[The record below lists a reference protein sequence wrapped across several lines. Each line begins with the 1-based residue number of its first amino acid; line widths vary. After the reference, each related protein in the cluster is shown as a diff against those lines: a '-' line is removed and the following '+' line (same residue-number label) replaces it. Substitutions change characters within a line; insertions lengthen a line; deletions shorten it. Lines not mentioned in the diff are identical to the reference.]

1 MIPRYQRV
9 LFVFLLVA
17 SLGMGGLLWW
27 QLDRAHQRLLK
38 GEDSAHT
45 SAPQV
50 APEEKATLLVA
61 NDEENS
67 LLPQSHSLP
76 LPPDPGTRSRAILGK
91 LLDLI
96 ADGTISGRIA
106 KDLFVAMEETG
117 KDPATLVETPSARN
131 VVKLPQP
138 LLFLLGSPRS
148 SGVTVAPPAV
158 WPSPWL
164 SPGPATSSQTQCLS
178 SLPQ

>member
-91 LLDLI
+91 LLDLYA
-96 ADGTISGRIA
+96 ADGSPHPIPGGQAAILQVFLLPA
-106 KDLFVAMEETG
+106 AEPA
-117 KDPATLVETPSARN
+117 PATTSAKTPAPRPAPRPPSA
-131 VVKLPQP
+131 PA
-138 LLFLLGSPRS
+138 RS
-148 SGVTVAPPAV
+148 SP
-158 WPSPWL
+158 
-164 SPGPATSSQTQCLS
+164 
-178 SLPQ
+178 